1 MEKRRYRPG
10 YHMEFAKGRKKPVP
24 IEPAKIEAVAEA
36 HDTAISG
43 PVDQFEPVA
52 EASAGPG
59 AALAPAVQ
67 PDRLRPTPIMT
78 DPGRTGVAPQDI
90 VERSPVEEVKAAKVM
105 EQRESRAMS
114 NDGSDG
120 GKLAMRVFGIV
131 LSVVGF
137 LVFLFVSWLIGLIL
151 LLLGIGLLIGGASGS
166 SQSRGRE
173 PRSPAQEWQDVVYL
187 KNGSV
192 IRGMVIEQ
200 VPNVSL
206 KIRTAD
212 GSVFVYAMDQVEKIT
227 KEQR

>member
-1 MEKRRYRPG
+1 
-10 YHMEFAKGRKKPVP
+10 
-24 IEPAKIEAVAEA
+24 
-36 HDTAISG
+36 
-43 PVDQFEPVA
+43 
-52 EASAGPG
+52 
-59 AALAPAVQ
+59 
-67 PDRLRPTPIMT
+67 
-78 DPGRTGVAPQDI
+78 
-90 VERSPVEEVKAAKVM
+90 VKAAKVM